1 MTASPYRGGE
11 SLRTV
16 ITAVLANVLV
26 ALAKGAAALL
36 TGSAALLA
44 ETLHSVADAGNEVL
58 LLVGLSRSK
67 KATDPQ
73 HPFGYG
79 QERYFWAFLAA
90 LGIFLIGG
98 ILSIGEGV
106 RSLLDP
112 DPLTSPVIG
121 IGVLVAAAIFEGYS
135 WTVARRQLRETARD
149 LDRSILQHLNRA
161 SDPSAP
167 TVFLE
172 DTAALIGIAIAL
184 LALTLHLVTG
194 HHFWDSAAS
203 ICIGVLLIVVAYL
216 LARRSKALLIDESA
230 PPDVVA
236 PIRAA
241 ISRAPWVADVTD
253 LDAIFIG
260 PARLLVL
267 AHVVVVDELWLG
279 SARDLHRHVDDLR
292 RSLLE
297 SPAIVEVAI
306 SVDERPSN
314 PVDR

>member
-58 LLVGLSRSK
+58 LLVGLSRSTK
-67 KATDPQ
+67 VTDSQ

-112 DPLTSPVIG
+112 EPLTSPAIG
-121 IGVLVAAAIFEGYS
+121 IGVLVAAAVFEGYS
-135 WTVARRQLRETARD
+135 WRVARRQLRESARD
-149 LDRSILQHLNRA
+149 LDRSIPQHLNRA

-167 TVFLE
+167 TIFLE

-184 LALTLHLVTG
+184 LALTLRLVTG
-194 HHFWDSAAS
+194 HHFWDGAAG

-241 ISRAPWVADVTD
+241 IGRPPWVAEVTD

-267 AHVVVVDELWLG
+267 ARVVVIDELWER

-292 RSLLE
+292 NSLLTI
-297 SPAIVEVAI
+297 PAIVEVAI
-306 SVDERPSN
+306 SVDERPANRS
-314 PVDR
+314 DR